1 MQSDRT
7 LVKASLGG
15 DGRAFSKLVKRY
27 QYRVLGICLGYTR
40 DFDAAEDAAQ
50 EALVSAFLRLASLK
64 DPQAFG
70 PWLRQMAVNGALMW
84 IRQNRRQ
91 VSLDEAGEADLASPA
106 PSPEARMA
114 QSDAR
119 GEVMSAIGRL
129 TKPQQESL
137 TLFYL
142 EEMSINDIARF
153 LEVSAQAVNQRLY
166 RARQCLKEEMLEMV
180 KETLSKHQM
189 PPDFTHQVVSEI
201 LARGEK
207 QLADGAWTSAQEE
220 FRKVTAS
227 MPGHVDAQRGLAL
240 SLEGELRGRIR
251 DGSVTDDTLVRETF
265 ESLGKAYELGATDEA
280 LIRRLARLYSS
291 FGRNREGGQFLER
304 VVASRTDWREKIRYL
319 KTAIS
324 VYYHSH
330 YREGEDTKAD
340 CVRCHRQARDMVP
353 QDLGPR
359 LKLNVWTPA
368 GMALA
373 YPHQGFA
380 NEVLSEMDDL
390 EAAIGDDGS
399 IWEYYQMALIRANTF
414 RELERYDRMAE
425 AARTFVVKVAA
436 WFEDDPRLFRPW
448 VSLNESGVE
457 RDQTGPCVRFHTW
470 AFMLGVLA
478 QAGSEQGND
487 VTGIFEELD
496 RVLAAHEAY
505 VRDLQDQADRQA
517 VDEATRK
524 MAGEYTRAGESAA
537 RTKCYERALGYF
549 DREEEL
555 AGRLEIHGPV
565 YRAAALSALGRAE
578 EAKQQLASISGRLVA
593 SGQWRTMFEQLDAF
607 DAIRNDPDVV
617 AIIDTWRKT
626 EAAGRGELH

>member
-1 MQSDRT
+1 MQSDQT

-15 DGRAFSKLVKRY
+15 DGRAFGRLVKRY

-50 EALVSAFLRLASLK
+50 EALVSAFLGLANLK
-64 DPQAFG
+64 DPRAFG

-84 IRQNRRQ
+84 IRRNRRQ
-91 VSLDEAGEADLASPA
+91 VPLDEADEADLASPA
-106 PSPEARMA
+106 PSPEARAA
-114 QSDAR
+114 QSDAQR
-119 GEVMSAIGRL
+119 EVLGAMGRL
-129 TKPQQESL
+129 TEPQQQAL

-142 EEMSINDIARF
+142 EEMSIREIARF
-153 LEVSAQAVNQRLY
+153 LDVSEQAVNQRLY

-180 KETLSKHQM
+180 KETLSNHRM
-189 PPDFTHQVVSEI
+189 PPDFTEHVVCEI

-207 QLADGAWTSAQEE
+207 QLADGAWISAQEE

-227 MPGHVDAQRGLAL
+227 IPDHVDAQRGLAL
-240 SLEGELRGRIR
+240 SLEGELRGRLR

-304 VVASRTDWREKIRYL
+304 VVTSRTDWREKIRYL

-330 YREGEDTKAD
+330 YREGENTKAD
-340 CVRCHRQARDMVP
+340 CVRCHRQARSLVP

-373 YPHQGFA
+373 YPHQGLA
-380 NEVLSEMDDL
+380 DEVLSEMDDL
-390 EAAIGDDGS
+390 EAAIGGEGS
-399 IWEYYQMALIRANTF
+399 IWEYYQMALIRTNTF
-414 RELERYDRMAE
+414 RELEQYGRMAE
-425 AARTFVVKVAA
+425 AARTFVEKVAA
-436 WFEDDPRLFRPW
+436 WPEDDARLLRPW

-457 RDQTGPCVRFHTW
+457 RKQTGPCARFHTW
-470 AFMLGVLA
+470 AFMLGVFA
-478 QAGSEQGND
+478 QARSEQGD
-487 VTGIFEELD
+487 SLIGVFEELD
-496 RVLAAHEAY
+496 DVLAAHGLH
-505 VRDLQDQADRQA
+505 VQDLHERADQPAI
-517 VDEATRK
+517 DEATRQLSHDY
-524 MAGEYTRAGESAA
+524 ARAGESAA
-537 RTKCYERALGYF
+537 RTKCYGRALGYF

-555 AGRLEIHGPV
+555 AGRLEMHGPV
-565 YRAAALSALGRAE
+565 YRAAALSALGRIG
-578 EAKQQLASISGRLVA
+578 EAKQQLASISGRLVT

-607 DAIRNDPDVV
+607 DPIRNDPDVL

-626 EAAGRGELH
+626 EAAGRE